1 MLSQIVATGGKM
13 SKQPNPEVNKWFK
26 DNENGQL
33 FEVVALDESDETIE
47 IQFFDGSLEELDYD
61 LDGDVDL
68 HDFDILATAWLC
80 NPGDANWNPACD
92 ISVPSDGTIN
102 IKDLDTFINHWLN
115 GIEP

>member
-61 LDGDVDL
+61 TWQAMQLTRAAPPEDWSGPFDDLEADDMADPDIPVQSTEVGEFIDELDY
-68 HDFDILATAWLC
+68 
-80 NPGDANWNPACD
+80 
-92 ISVPSDGTIN
+92 
-102 IKDLDTFINHWLN
+102 
-115 GIEP
+115 